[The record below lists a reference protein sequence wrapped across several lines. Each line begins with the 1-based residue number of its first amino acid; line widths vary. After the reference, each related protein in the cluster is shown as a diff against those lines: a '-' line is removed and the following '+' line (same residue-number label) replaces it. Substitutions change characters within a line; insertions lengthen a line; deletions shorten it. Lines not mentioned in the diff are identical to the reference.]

1 MLKLLLLVG
10 SFFTSIVG
18 YAAAS
23 LSRKAVVVAG
33 VVTAFVAVTVAFLV
47 CINLII
53 STIAGMI
60 AVPAWLQSFFGMFVP
75 SNYSGVLSL
84 ILSAKT
90 CRAAYDLAV
99 AKVKMIGNSN

>member
-1 MLKLLLLVG
+1 MLKLLLLIG
-10 SFFTSIVG
+10 SFFGSIVG

-23 LSRKAVVVAG
+23 LGRKAIVVAA
-33 VVTAFVAVTVAFLV
+33 VVTAFLAVTVAFLV

-53 STIAGMI
+53 ASIVSVI
-60 AVPAWLQSFFGMFVP
+60 AVPAWLTAFFGMFVP

-90 CRAAYDLAV
+90 CRAAYDLAI